1 MRPSTI
7 AAAFLLTT
15 LTTGC
20 AGPPKA
26 LEGEFSALRPEVAT
40 ESDIGTH
47 VRWGGR
53 LVTVEPERERTCFEI
68 LSLPLGSN
76 ARPDGDATPGR
87 RFLACRDGFADPA
100 AYPRERL
107 VTITGELTDFTTREI
122 GEYALPR
129 RARSR
134 DAPVAAATA
143 AIRSLSRHAPLGLRA
158 VPLGPLPLRTP
169 TLPLVARKIGRR

>member
-1 MRPSTI
+1 M
-7 AAAFLLTT
+7 TT
-15 LTTGC
+15 LATGC

-53 LVTVEPERERTCFEI
+53 LVKVDPERERTCFEI
-68 LSLPLGSN
+68 LSLPLGNN
-76 ARPDGDATPGR
+76 ARPDGDAHPAR

-107 VTITGELTDFTTREI
+107 VTITGELIGFTTREI
-122 GEYALPR
+122 GEYEYHYPIV
-129 RARSR
+129 RARATHLWPR
-134 DAPVAAATA
+134 PQPQAAPYPVM
-143 AIRSLSRHAPLGLRA
+143 RPWGYD
-158 VPLGPLPLRTP
+158 PFWGPYPYADPRY
-169 TLPLVARKIGRR
+169 RY